1 MTLGLTVLETF
12 SNFYFTGGR
21 ESKFE
26 LKKLSDVKIDEKCF
40 VIGTLF
46 KKMELKPSILKE
58 ISEEVWLI
66 WEQDFGIS

>member
-1 MTLGLTVLETF
+1 MCVILWICDPTIEENF
-12 SNFYFTGGR
+12 SNNVYFTGGGDG
-21 ESKFE
+21 KFE

-66 WEQDFGIS
+66 W